1 MKKAV
6 KLMVLFVATL
16 TLTACNDKKVV
27 DINKT
32 KEVSIN
38 ALSMKIPTLFEKS
51 AESSES
57 MHFYG
62 IKDYEYDLAR
72 CSLTFSYMED
82 FGDPLEEDI
91 REDLSS
97 NYFQAYDIVKKTI
110 NGKEWTIA
118 EAKSI
123 EDEGLYYIE
132 GEYLAKY
139 NGNVYT
145 FEYTNYVPEKVSCKP
160 LIEKIVNSLKF
171 N

>member
-6 KLMVLFVATL
+6 KLMVLFVAAL

-38 ALSMKIPTLFEKS
+38 ALSVKIPTLFEKS

-72 CSLTFSYMED
+72 CSLTFSYHQIIFKHMI
-82 FGDPLEEDI
+82 LL
-91 REDLSS
+91 RKQSM
-97 NYFQAYDIVKKTI
+97 VK
-110 NGKEWTIA
+110 NG
-118 EAKSI
+118 
-123 EDEGLYYIE
+123 L
-132 GEYLAKY
+132 
-139 NGNVYT
+139 
-145 FEYTNYVPEKVSCKP
+145 
-160 LIEKIVNSLKF
+160 
-171 N
+171 

>member
-1 MKKAV
+1 MKKVV
-6 KLMVLFVATL
+6 KLVVLFVAAL

-62 IKDYEYDLAR
+62 IEDYEYDLAR

-91 REDLSS
+91 REDLSQIIFKHMILLRKQS
-97 NYFQAYDIVKKTI
+97 MVK
-110 NGKEWTIA
+110 NG
-118 EAKSI
+118 
-123 EDEGLYYIE
+123 L
-132 GEYLAKY
+132 
-139 NGNVYT
+139 
-145 FEYTNYVPEKVSCKP
+145 
-160 LIEKIVNSLKF
+160 
-171 N
+171 